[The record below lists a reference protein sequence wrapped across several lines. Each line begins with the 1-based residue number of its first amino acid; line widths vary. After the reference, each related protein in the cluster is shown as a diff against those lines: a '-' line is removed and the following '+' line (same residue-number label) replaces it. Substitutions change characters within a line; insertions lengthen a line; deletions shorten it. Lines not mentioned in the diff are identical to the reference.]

1 MKIHMV
7 TATGRSAVS
16 FSLSGGEAH
25 DSPEGIALLDRI
37 TKIPEQKYILMD
49 RAYEGENMRRKALEK
64 GYSPVVPPKSN
75 RKDPWEYD
83 KERYK
88 QRNQIERYFL
98 RLKRFRRVFTRYD
111 KLDMLFCGFIYFAM
125 IVDAICNLV

>member
-1 MKIHMV
+1 MV
-7 TATGRSAVS
+7 TATDRSAVS

-37 TKIPEQKYILMD
+37 TRIPEQKYILMD
-49 RAYEGENMRRKALEK
+49 RAYEGENMRGKALEK

-88 QRNQIERYFL
+88 HRNEIERYFL
-98 RLKRFRRVFTRYD
+98 RLKRFRRIFTRYD
-111 KLDMLFCGFIYFAM
+111 KLDVLFCGFIYFAM
-125 IVDAICNLV
+125 IVDAI